1 MGFFVWDK
9 SGKGLIS
16 WEREGLRKM
25 VFRVKGASGERRGST
40 LGGPL
45 GGVPRGWGG
54 EWSTGD
60 VDSKR
65 GKGSVGKE

>member
-1 MGFFVWDK
+1 
-9 SGKGLIS
+9 
-16 WEREGLRKM
+16 M

-45 GGVPRGWGG
+45 GGVPRAWGG

-65 GKGSVGKE
+65 GKGSVGKERRSGGVN